1 VRNLLAKVN
10 IGEEFWLKKDVGI
23 GDESVYP
30 AYQSIG
36 SFISAILPNIYVIAG
51 VILFL
56 LMVFGGLTYIKS
68 AGSSDEE
75 GVKKGQQAI
84 TAALVGFLI
93 IFASYWIIQ
102 LIEIITGVE
111 IFKSNL

>member
-1 VRNLLAKVN
+1 MRNLLAFD
-10 IGEEFWLKKDVGI
+10 IGEAFKLG
-23 GDESVYP
+23 GDEGIRTAQGYG
-30 AYQSIG
+30 SIG
-36 SFISAILPNIYVIAG
+36 ELISSILPNIYVVAG

-56 LMVFGGLTYIKS
+56 LMVFGGFTYIKS

-75 GVKKGQQAI
+75 GVQKGQKAI

-102 LIEIITGVE
+102 LIEIITGIQ
-111 IFKSNL
+111 IFGSDL